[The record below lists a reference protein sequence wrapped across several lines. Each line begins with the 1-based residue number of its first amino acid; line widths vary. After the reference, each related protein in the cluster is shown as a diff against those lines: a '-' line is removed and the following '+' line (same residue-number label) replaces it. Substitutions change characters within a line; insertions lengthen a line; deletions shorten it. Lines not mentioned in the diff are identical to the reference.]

1 MNGSLQ
7 EKLNALRHNLNT
19 VIRGKA
25 ETVEQLLVALIAGG
39 HVLIED
45 VPGVGKTTLS
55 KALAKSLDLDF
66 RRIQF
71 TPDLLP
77 SDILG
82 TPVFLPQEGR
92 FEFKAGPVFTNILL
106 ADEINRASPR
116 TQSALLECM
125 SEHQVTSDGETRPLP
140 PVFLV
145 IATENPV
152 ELHGTYPLP
161 EAQLDRFL
169 MRLRPGY
176 PDAEAELAMLSDRE
190 NRDPMQEISSVI
202 GSDDILQLQQE
213 MRAMALEQSVKGYLT
228 RIIRATREDDR
239 FALGCSPRAL
249 LMLADCAR
257 AKALLDN
264 RDYVAPEDVRDLTG
278 PVLAHRLPLTAECR
292 YANKNAADILQEIV
306 RSIPM
311 PV

>member
-106 ADEINRASPR
+106 ADEIN
-116 TQSALLECM
+116 
-125 SEHQVTSDGETRPLP
+125 P
-140 PVFLV
+140 PHP
-145 IATENPV
+145 I
-152 ELHGTYPLP
+152 
-161 EAQLDRFL
+161 R
-169 MRLRPGY
+169 
-176 PDAEAELAMLSDRE
+176 
-190 NRDPMQEISSVI
+190 SS
-202 GSDDILQLQQE
+202 GMYE
-213 MRAMALEQSVKGYLT
+213 
-228 RIIRATREDDR
+228 
-239 FALGCSPRAL
+239 
-249 LMLADCAR
+249 
-257 AKALLDN
+257 
-264 RDYVAPEDVRDLTG
+264 
-278 PVLAHRLPLTAECR
+278 
-292 YANKNAADILQEIV
+292 
-306 RSIPM
+306 
-311 PV
+311 

>member
-1 MNGSLQ
+1 
-7 EKLNALRHNLNT
+7 
-19 VIRGKA
+19 
-25 ETVEQLLVALIAGG
+25 
-39 HVLIED
+39 
-45 VPGVGKTTLS
+45 
-55 KALAKSLDLDF
+55 
-66 RRIQF
+66 
-71 TPDLLP
+71 
-77 SDILG
+77 
-82 TPVFLPQEGR
+82 
-92 FEFKAGPVFTNILL
+92 
-106 ADEINRASPR
+106 
-116 TQSALLECM
+116 M
-125 SEHQVTSDGETRPLP
+125 SEHQVTSDGETRHLP

-264 RDYVAPEDVRDLTG
+264 RDYVVPEDVRDLTG

>member
-125 SEHQVTSDGETRPLP
+125 SEHQVTSDGETRHLP